1 MQDLINFLSNYGVWE
16 TLMIIAAGVIILLK
30 MISGG
35 KNLWAKR
42 TAFQE
47 AARKLGAQ
55 EQKQVDRER
64 EVEEQEE
71 KRIADLETSVAALG
85 LMLDRQQQQ
94 ISLLIRSDE
103 LDIKAWIQSQHEK
116 WITLQCIDSQ
126 SLDLVLQRY
135 AIYAE
140 EGGNGWAKKM
150 VEDIRA
156 LPVVT
161 VIPVPTE
168 QR

>member
-1 MQDLINFLSNYGVWE
+1 MDLLEFLSGFPAWTVI
-16 TLMIIAAGVIILLK
+16 MIIAAGIIILVK
-30 MISGG
+30 IINGCKS
-35 KNLWAKR
+35 LWAKR
-42 TAFQE
+42 AAFQE
-47 AARKLGAQ
+47 AARSLGAQ
-55 EQKQVDRER
+55 EQRQADREQ
-64 EVEEQEE
+64 EAEEQEE

-150 VEDIRA
+150 VEDVRA